1 MATAN
6 PGETPENNDNLEKG
20 VVVVKTD
27 DNVEVE
33 IVDDTPVKD
42 RGRQPLKKPVVEPTD
57 DELEQHSASVRQ
69 RIKELTHARHDERRE
84 KERLARERDEL
95 EQLARSALEENKNL
109 RTRYNQGAVAFAAT
123 ATEAAE
129 SALKAAKA
137 KLKKAHEDFDHDAIA
152 DAQEE
157 VARATFRAEQAKNF
171 KPTPL
176 QEPNDELQQRPSA
189 QPRVEADQK
198 TLSWKAK
205 NQWFGEPGFEEYTS
219 YALGLHQRLVN
230 SGVAPS
236 SDEYF
241 AQIDAR
247 MKRSFPEL
255 YSGDDDNDEPQAQ
268 SHQKQPP
275 TVVAPANRSTAAGPG
290 KVRLTQTQVTLARKL
305 GLTPQ
310 QYAAEVLKAQKEGLI

>member
-1 MATAN
+1 MATAK
-6 PGETPENNDNLEKG
+6 PGETPENDDNLEKG
-20 VVVVKTD
+20 VVLKTE

-33 IVDDTPVKD
+33 IIDDTPVKD
-42 RGRQPLKKPVVEPTD
+42 RGRQPLKKPVAEPTD
-57 DELEQHSASVRQ
+57 DELEQHSASVRA

-95 EQLARSALEENKNL
+95 EQLARSALEENKTL

-176 QEPNDELQQRPSA
+176 QEPKDELQPQQPH

-198 TLSWKAK
+198 TLGWKAK

-230 SGVAPS
+230 SGVAPAT
-236 SDEYF
+236 DEYF

-255 YSGDDDNDEPQAQ
+255 YTGDDETDEPTAQ
-268 SHQKQPP
+268 PSKQPP

-290 KVRLTQTQVTLARKL
+290 KVRLTQTQVALARKL

-310 QYAAEVLKAQKEGLI
+310 QYAAEVLKAQKEGSI